1 MPPAFTND
9 TKDYFL
15 FLRITILQ
23 IKWALGKIKRD
34 IGKIKRGFVKSK
46 RDFVKSKRD
55 FVKSKRDF
63 VKTKRGIV
71 KSKRGIVSPISM
83 RDDIECRFDFWQTL
97 LYKEEA
103 REQCLVLLL
112 FVENT
117 LFLKTK

>member
-1 MPPAFTND
+1 MSIS
-9 TKDYFL
+9 L
-15 FLRITILQ
+15 LLQ
-23 IKWALGKIKRD
+23 IKRAFGKTKRDIGKTKRD
-34 IGKIKRGFVKSK
+34 IGKIKRG
-46 RDFVKSKRD
+46 

-97 LYKEEA
+97 VYKEEA

-112 FVENT
+112 FVDNT
-117 LFLKTK
+117 LLLKTK